1 MRRGRRRTIATRLL
15 AWFLLMASLPL
26 AAVLFLTTRNDAA
39 KLRRDGF
46 ATVANLAFSG
56 ALWRVRRRTKSKAR
70 PALDT
75 AAKITH

>member
-26 AAVLFLTTRNDAA
+26 VAVLFLTTRNDAA

-46 ATVANLAFSG
+46 ATVT
-56 ALWRVRRRTKSKAR
+56 RTGR
-70 PALDT
+70 
-75 AAKITH
+75 